1 MAHTWRGREYRR
13 VAAGAAGLLVI
24 GAATAGGAM
33 AATGP
38 AAAGPSWKIAKS
50 IRSGAD
56 GQFTAVVATGKT
68 TGWAFAG
75 SGFSAAPAAY
85 QFSGASWRKVA
96 FPGNKDEQVVTAAAT
111 SPSNVWAFEQGFGTS
126 SRVLKYNGRS
136 WSVVKTFANEIA
148 DATVLASNDV
158 WVYGEAA
165 IPGFQPALGV
175 WHYNGSSWRQVST
188 SIQGGSALSA
198 TSVWGFNGVNVE
210 HWNGAKWTATS
221 LKSLLPAKNPE
232 GLNDPGIVGVLAL
245 SKTNVFAI
253 GSGGQEDEGGPVAVL
268 HFNGTKWSK
277 FAQGQF
283 GDGPGPQ
290 FSYDGSGGLWLPML
304 GASGGTSYLVHYFNG
319 KLTKAALPVAAA
331 KITVS
336 AVARVPGS
344 AVQIAGGFTHTAG
357 NLGGN
362 VVAVFLK
369 YS

>member
-1 MAHTWRGREYRR
+1 MAHTRRGWEYRQ
-13 VAAGAAGLLVI
+13 VAAGAVGLLVI

-33 AATGP
+33 AATGG

-50 IRSGAD
+50 IRIAD
-56 GQFTAVVATGKT
+56 GGQFSAVVATGKT

-75 SGFSAAPAAY
+75 TDFSAAPAAY
-85 QFSGASWRKVA
+85 QFSGSSWRKVA
-96 FPGNKDEQVVTAAAT
+96 FPGNKGEQVVTAAAT
-111 SPSNVWAFEQGFGTS
+111 SPSDVWAFDQGFGTRS
-126 SRVLKYNGRS
+126 SVLKYNGRS
-136 WSVVKTFANEIA
+136 WSVVKTFTDEIA
-148 DATVLASNDV
+148 DATVLAANDV

-165 IPGFQPALGV
+165 EPGLPALGV
-175 WHYNGSSWRQVST
+175 WHYNGSSWRQVSR
-188 SIQGGSALSA
+188 SVQGGSALSA
-198 TSVWGFNGVNVE
+198 TSAWGFNGVDVE

-221 LKSLLPAKNPE
+221 LKSLLPAKIPG

-283 GDGPGPQ
+283 GNGPSAQ
-290 FSYDGSGGLWLPML
+290 FSYDGSGGLWLPMQ
-304 GASGGTSYLVHYFNG
+304 GASGGTGYLVHYFNG

-336 AVARVPGS
+336 AVARVPDS

-362 VVAVFLK
+362 VVAVLLQ

>member
-1 MAHTWRGREYRR
+1 MAHTRRGREYRR

-50 IRSGAD
+50 IRGADD

-68 TGWAFAG
+68 TGWAFEG
-75 SGFSAAPAAY
+75 PDSSAAPVAY
-85 QFSGASWRKVA
+85 AFSGSSWKHVS
-96 FPGNKDEQVVTAAAT
+96 FPAGKDEHVVTAAAT

-136 WSVVKTFANEIA
+136 WSVVKTFPNEIA
-148 DATVLASNDV
+148 DGTVLASNDV
-158 WVYGEAA
+158 WVYGNAA
-165 IPGFQPALGV
+165 EPGIPALGV
-175 WHYNGSSWRQVST
+175 WHYNGSSWRQVSR

-198 TSVWGFNGVNVE
+198 TSAWGFNGVDVE
-210 HWNGAKWTATS
+210 HWNGAKWAATS

-245 SKTNVFAI
+245 SKNNVFAI

-290 FSYDGSGGLWLPML
+290 FSYDGSGGLWLPMGGPSD
-304 GASGGTSYLVHYFNG
+304 GASYVVHYFNG

-331 KITVS
+331 KILVTALS
-336 AVARVPGS
+336 RVPGS
-344 AVQIAGGFTHTAG
+344 ADQIAGGFTHTAG
-357 NLGGN
+357 NPGEN
-362 VVAVFLK
+362 VVAVLLK